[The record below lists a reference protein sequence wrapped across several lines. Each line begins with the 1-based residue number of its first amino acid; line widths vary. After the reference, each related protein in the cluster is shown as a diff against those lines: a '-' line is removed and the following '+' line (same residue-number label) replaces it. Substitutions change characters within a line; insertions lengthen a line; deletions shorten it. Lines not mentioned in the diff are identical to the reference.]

1 MQIYFFFIYTY
12 TSPGMRLNTY
22 AIIPKLVEYIEPP
35 YSLERS
41 NATCKC
47 TSDLP
52 SCNPVAFHAQNA
64 KKKSAVRGASELSNR
79 LASTIRYRQSS
90 LQVAINIHQTPF
102 VFPFFACLIET
113 LFPWFIKGFEPAII
127 PTH

>member
-1 MQIYFFFIYTY
+1 MQRANVQV
-12 TSPGMRLNTY
+12 TSHHATLWLFM
-22 AIIPKLVEYIEPP
+22 PKTP
-35 YSLERS
+35 
-41 NATCKC
+41 
-47 TSDLP
+47 
-52 SCNPVAFHAQNA
+52 